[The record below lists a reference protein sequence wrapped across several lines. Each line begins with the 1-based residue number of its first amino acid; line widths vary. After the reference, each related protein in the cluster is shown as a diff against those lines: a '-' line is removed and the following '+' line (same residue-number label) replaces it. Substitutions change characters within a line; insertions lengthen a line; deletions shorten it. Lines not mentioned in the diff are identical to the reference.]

1 MPSYSFRCR
10 CCGDTFDVHRPMAES
25 SNPATCPSGHDDTVK
40 LLTTF
45 GTVSRGGGGTPQPAA
60 APRPS
65 GGGCCGGGC
74 CA

>member
-10 CCGDTFDVHRPMAES
+10 SCGDTFEVNRPMAEA
-25 SNPATCPSGHDDTVK
+25 SNPAACPKGHHDTVK

-45 GTVSRGGGGTPQPAA
+45 ATVSRGGGGAA
-60 APRPS
+60 APAPAPRPA

-74 CA
+74 CS